1 MIILCAI
8 MPLSCTDCGRDAF
21 KHTRLFHS
29 LCDFAYTPEYYTLKA
44 YQIASFEPVEINVR
58 GQAS

>member
-1 MIILCAI
+1 
-8 MPLSCTDCGRDAF
+8 MPLSCMDCGRDAF
-21 KHTRLFHS
+21 KNTSLFHS
-29 LCDFAYTPEYYTLKA
+29 LCDFAYTLEYYTLKA